1 MAWSILAKGALATV
15 AGGGLFGSLV
25 IKDEYIKQKAKE
37 EAQFYVPQDDFVG
50 STAST
55 QQRNNERK
63 TQGMQTFAT
72 PSKGQVFAYPL
83 DIDPEQDHL
92 EIDEYLYRRPGSQN
106 VPPGEWGISYA
117 YQRASASGPQASVAA
132 PNAYEGSIVL
142 PMPKVVDAIGTQ
154 WGKST
159 MSGDELAKV
168 NRAGAYIGM
177 GQAGSNRRQDREI
190 DAAGLRGRESGL
202 GVPRVSR
209 RGTDYI
215 NERVIVNRARAAQKG
230 IDSANVDANDI
241 TARTM
246 GKIMN
251 PNAELLFQGPVLR
264 EFGFKWLMV
273 ARSSR
278 EGDMIRKI
286 IRKFKAGS
294 APVYSNTAML
304 ETPSIWGL
312 RYMRGKNVLRTA
324 NQFGQMA
331 LTQMSVD
338 YAPQGY
344 WNAYGDSQP
353 IAIRLAVTFKEL
365 KPIYK
370 EDQTNSDPASVGY

>member
-1 MAWSILAKGALATV
+1 
-15 AGGGLFGSLV
+15 
-25 IKDEYIKQKAKE
+25 
-37 EAQFYVPQDDFVG
+37 
-50 STAST
+50 
-55 QQRNNERK
+55 
-63 TQGMQTFAT
+63 
-72 PSKGQVFAYPL
+72 
-83 DIDPEQDHL
+83 
-92 EIDEYLYRRPGSQN
+92 
-106 VPPGEWGISYA
+106 
-117 YQRASASGPQASVAA
+117 
-132 PNAYEGSIVL
+132 
-142 PMPKVVDAIGTQ
+142 
-154 WGKST
+154 
-159 MSGDELAKV
+159 
-168 NRAGAYIGM
+168 
-177 GQAGSNRRQDREI
+177 
-190 DAAGLRGRESGL
+190 
-202 GVPRVSR
+202 
-209 RGTDYI
+209 
-215 NERVIVNRARAAQKG
+215 
-230 IDSANVDANDI
+230 
-241 TARTM
+241 M

-312 RYMRGKNVLRTA
+312 RYMRGKTQLRTA
-324 NQFGQMA
+324 NLFGQMA

-344 WNAYGDSQP
+344 WNAYGDSQT

-365 KPIYK
+365 KAIYK